1 MCIRDSS
8 DTVLTFAQQFNTDF
22 NFGDAKTVED
32 KAEALIGYLGT
43 GPQKY
48 NTAQINAFLGK
59 LDKIKG
65 NRQDIFDK
73 DFIQN
78 NLYLLDDNVEV
89 KSSNNTAGRTTATT
103 AGPDDPRY
111 VLLGSILAATK
122 KLGKALGTGFSE
134 KEEAQLPSAL
144 ESALQMVDT
153 DFIEENN
160 LLNVNE
166 FTAKKILADKV
177 LAPLLP
183 DLSPPQ
189 VKLVSKSLMDLLFTK
204 DNKGQRIL
212 VPSGP

>member
-1 MCIRDSS
+1 ME
-8 DTVLTFAQQFNTDF
+8 TDF
-22 NFGDAKTVED
+22 
-32 KAEALIGYLGT
+32 
-43 GPQKY
+43 
-48 NTAQINAFLGK
+48 
-59 LDKIKG
+59 IK
-65 NRQDIFDK
+65 
-73 DFIQN
+73 
-78 NLYLLDDNVEV
+78 E
-89 KSSNNTAGRTTATT
+89 
-103 AGPDDPRY
+103 
-111 VLLGSILAATK
+111 
-122 KLGKALGTGFSE
+122 
-134 KEEAQLPSAL
+134 EEAQLPSAL

>member
-1 MCIRDSS
+1 MYNQLETLFLATLKVHLLKEMCMTKNGTIFLDYLLGQQQKVSSSIEVDGPMLGSQGGGAILEGATGETVDVS

-89 KSSNNTAGRTTATT
+89 ESSNNTGAQDSG
-103 AGPDDPRY
+103 
-111 VLLGSILAATK
+111 K
-122 KLGKALGTGFSE
+122 KLRK
-134 KEEAQLPSAL
+134 
-144 ESALQMVDT
+144 
-153 DFIEENN
+153 
-160 LLNVNE
+160 
-166 FTAKKILADKV
+166 
-177 LAPLLP
+177 
-183 DLSPPQ
+183 
-189 VKLVSKSLMDLLFTK
+189 
-204 DNKGQRIL
+204 
-212 VPSGP
+212 